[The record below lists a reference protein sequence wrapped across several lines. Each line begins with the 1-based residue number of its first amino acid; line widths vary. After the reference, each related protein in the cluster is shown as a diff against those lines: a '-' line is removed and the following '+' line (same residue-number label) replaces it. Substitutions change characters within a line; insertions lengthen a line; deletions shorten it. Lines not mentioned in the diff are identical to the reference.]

1 MNELLAETTARLGVT
16 GAQLAMVVDGELTE
30 AVTGVANAELGT
42 PVTLD
47 TLFQIGST
55 TKLHTAALVLGLAD
69 AGLVGLDRPVLDH
82 LPELRIPG
90 GEAITPRHLL
100 SMTSGLDNGPYADTG
115 RGDDCVARYAELL
128 AEIPLAFAPG
138 TGFGYSNAST
148 TVSGLLVERLT
159 GLTWDDALQQRLAGP
174 AGLAHTVSLPE
185 ELPYH
190 RLAVGHDVGGG
201 VVRPWGFSRGLGPS
215 GSTLCS
221 TAADLARFGQVMLE
235 YGAAADG
242 TRVLS
247 REAVETMQTPHVE
260 VEARWFAEQWC
271 AGPYRKVWDGV
282 AVYGH
287 GGTNLGGS
295 STLVWIPERNA
306 TMAVTVNTPS
316 QGYPFADVVFAA
328 VCTEVLGLTVPVRS
342 APEPGL
348 SVDAAL
354 YTGVY
359 ETHDTRYEVRER
371 ADGIAVTALSGGESL
386 TCDLFPL
393 GGHRF
398 WPADDRLGGM
408 HRWDVAFVLGADG
421 RAVRFLNGAFAARR
435 SADSAGF
442 SG

>member
-1 MNELLAETTARLGVT
+1 MDELLAEIAARLNVT
-16 GAQLAMVVDGELTE
+16 GAQLAMIVDGRPVE
-30 AVTGVANAELGT
+30 AVAGVANTELGT
-42 PVTLD
+42 PVTPD

-69 AGLVGLDRPVLDH
+69 AGLVDLDRPVLDH
-82 LPELRIPG
+82 LPELRLPG
-90 GEAITPRHLL
+90 SEAVTPRHLL

-128 AEIPLAFAPG
+128 REIPPVFAPG

-148 TVSGLLVERLT
+148 VVSGLLVERIT
-159 GLTWDDALQQRLAGP
+159 GLTWDDALQKRLAGP

-190 RLAVGHDVGGG
+190 RLAAGHDPGGK
-201 VVRPWGFSRGLGPS
+201 VVRPWVFSRGLGPS

-235 YGAAADG
+235 HGTAAGGA
-242 TRVLS
+242 RVLS
-247 REAVETMQTPHVE
+247 REAVETMRTPHVE

-306 TMAVTVNTPS
+306 TVAVTVNTPS
-316 QGYPFADVVFAA
+316 RGYPFADAVLTA
-328 VCTEVLGLTVPVRS
+328 VCAEVLGLTVPVRS
-342 APEPGL
+342 EPDPGL
-348 SVDAAL
+348 PVDAAL

-359 ETHDTRYEVRER
+359 ETCDTRYEVRER
-371 ADGIAVTALSGGESL
+371 PGGIAVTARSGGESL
-386 TCDLFPL
+386 TSDLLPL
-393 GGHRF
+393 GDHRF

-408 HRWDVAFVLGADG
+408 HRWDVAFVLGEDG

-435 SADSAGF
+435 RGDLNG
-442 SG
+442 